1 MNSYILIGIVGTAED
16 GSNSFSNGLFVVDK
30 LRAYNIADGCLYDFT
45 VNEVTSGDVKISGII
60 GLYECKDYL
69 DNGVP
74 LTYNSSNCNLY
85 VGAISVCDI
94 GKLPVY
100 SSDTRK
106 SGFGN
111 YSGDLDIENNECKYL
126 KVIMTAHCCEDDS
139 DLDEYTTSIPVSLIL
154 PTDGGRILLANG
166 EEPLFESRC
175 FDEIESTFSDSL
187 YVSTGNVVN
196 PSYYL
201 RYLNDA
207 EILKGLVEN
216 NIIKITNRGYDI
228 CQVIADGMHLINF
241 SSLGSADIIT
251 DSNCRIVYMETTYEM
266 DIIGNVTV
274 VVNPN
279 VKVLIDNSCSF
290 YTYKKENVKIII
302 SRSIDMD
309 VFINYVRCFE
319 FDNDGTIG
327 FECFSY
333 SKDDYPGMLEKC
345 KELSEIIQSNDRMYR
360 IFNDIDYFVERLNE
374 IGFNIELY

>member
-1 MNSYILIGIVGTAED
+1 MDSYILIGIVGTSTD
-16 GSNSFSNGLFVVDK
+16 KNDSLFVVDK
-30 LRAYNIADGCLYDFT
+30 FRAYNIADCCLYDFS
-45 VNEVTSGDVKISGII
+45 VNEVTRGDVKISGIL
-60 GLYECKDYL
+60 GLGRYKDYL

-74 LTYNSSNCNLY
+74 LIYSSNNFKFY
-85 VGAISVCDI
+85 VGSRDVCDV

-106 SGFGN
+106 SDFGN

-126 KVIMTAHCCEDDS
+126 KVILEAHCCEDDS
-139 DLDEYTTSIPVSLIL
+139 DLDEYTTSIPISLII

-187 YVSTGNVVN
+187 YVSAGNVIS

-201 RYLNDA
+201 NYLNDA
-207 EILKGLVEN
+207 YTLEGLVEN
-216 NIIKITNRGYDI
+216 GIVKVKDKGWDI
-228 CQVIADGMHLINF
+228 SQVVAEGIHLISF
-241 SSLGSADIIT
+241 SSFGDETVIT
-251 DSNCRIVYMETTYEM
+251 DSDCKIVFMTKTCDL
-266 DIIGNVTV
+266 DINGNATV

-279 VKVLIDNSCSF
+279 VKVLIDNSGSS
-290 YTYKKENVKIII
+290 YTYEKQNIKIII

-309 VFINYVRCFE
+309 VFIDYLRCFAIE
-319 FDNDGTIG
+319 DDKVIG
-327 FECFSY
+327 FECF
-333 SKDDYPGMLEKC
+333 DDLEDKYPGMLEKC
-345 KELSEIIQSNDRMYR
+345 RELSEIIYSNGRTHR

>member
-1 MNSYILIGIVGTAED
+1 MNSYILAGIVGTD
-16 GSNSFSNGLFVVDK
+16 TDKDSLFAVEK
-30 LRAYNIADGCLYDFT
+30 FRAYNIADGCLYDFT
-45 VNEVTSGDVKISGII
+45 VNEVTNGDVKISGIVCLNVI
-60 GLYECKDYL
+60 KKYF

-74 LTYNSSNCNLY
+74 LLYSQNNCKFY
-85 VGAISVCDI
+85 IGTSRIGV

-100 SSDTRK
+100 SSDKSK

-111 YSGDLDIENNECKYL
+111 YSGDLDIENGDCKYL
-126 KVIMTAHCCEDDS
+126 KVIMTAHCCES
-139 DLDEYTTSIPVSLIL
+139 DGDVDEYTTTLPISLVI
-154 PTDGGRILLANG
+154 PTDGSGLLLGVGR
-166 EEPLFESRC
+166 EPVFEPRAYE
-175 FDEIESTFSDSL
+175 DIESTYGDDL
-187 YVSTGNVVN
+187 YLSTGNVVN

-207 EILKGLVEN
+207 ETLKGLVEN
-216 NIIKITNRGYDI
+216 NIVKVTDDNGHDI
-228 CQVIADGMHLINF
+228 FQVIADGMHLINF
-241 SSLGSADIIT
+241 SSLGHIGIIT
-251 DSNCRIVYMETTYEM
+251 DSNCRIVYMGTTYDV
-266 DIIGNVTV
+266 DIIGDLTV

-279 VKVLIDNSCSF
+279 VRVLIDNSSNF
-290 YTYKKENVKIII
+290 NTYKEEDIKIII
-302 SRSIDMD
+302 SRNIDMD

-345 KELSEIIQSNDRMYR
+345 KELSEIIHSNDRTHR

>member
-1 MNSYILIGIVGTAED
+1 MDSYILIGLVGTATAKNP
-16 GSNSFSNGLFVVDK
+16 SLFVVDK
-30 LRAYNIADGCLYDFT
+30 FRAYNIADCCLYDFS
-45 VNEVTSGDVKISGII
+45 VNEVTRGDIKISGIL

-100 SSDTRK
+100 SSDKRK
-106 SGFGN
+106 SDFGN

-126 KVIMTAHCCEDDS
+126 KVIMTAHCCEDDF
-139 DLDEYTTSIPVSLIL
+139 DLDEYTTSIPVSLII
-154 PTDGGRILLANG
+154 PTDGGGILLANG

-187 YVSTGNVVN
+187 YVSTGNVIS

-201 RYLNDA
+201 NYLDDA
-207 EILKGLVEN
+207 YTLNGLVEN
-216 NIIKITNRGYDI
+216 GIVKVKDKGWDI
-228 CQVIADGMHLINF
+228 SQVVADGIHLINF
-241 SSLGSADIIT
+241 SSFGDETVIT
-251 DSNCRIVYMETTYEM
+251 DSDCKIVFMTKTC
-266 DIIGNVTV
+266 DVPINGNATV

-279 VKVLIDNSCSF
+279 VKVLIDNSGSS
-290 YTYKKENVKIII
+290 YTYEKQNIKIII

-309 VFINYVRCFE
+309 VFIDYLRCFAIE
-319 FDNDGTIG
+319 DDKVIG
-327 FECFSY
+327 FECF
-333 SKDDYPGMLEKC
+333 DDLEDKYPGMLEKC
-345 KELSEIIQSNDRMYR
+345 RELSEIIYSNGRTHR
-360 IFNDIDYFVERLNE
+360 IFNDIDYFVDRLNE

>member
-1 MNSYILIGIVGTAED
+1 MDSYILIGLVGTATAKND
-16 GSNSFSNGLFVVDK
+16 SLFVVDK
-30 LRAYNIADGCLYDFT
+30 FRAYNIEDCCLYDFS
-45 VNEVTSGDVKISGII
+45 VNEVTSGDVKISGVI
-60 GLYECKDYL
+60 GIFEYKEHL
-69 DNGVP
+69 DAGVP
-74 LTYNSSNCNLY
+74 LIYNSDNFKFYAGSND
-85 VGAISVCDI
+85 VCDV

-139 DLDEYTTSIPVSLIL
+139 YLDEYTTSIPVSLII

-175 FDEIESTFSDSL
+175 FDEIERTFSDSL
-187 YVSTGNVVN
+187 YLSTGNVIN

-201 RYLNDA
+201 NYLDDA
-207 EILKGLVEN
+207 YTLNGLAENGIVKVKG
-216 NIIKITNRGYDI
+216 KGWDI
-228 CQVIADGMHLINF
+228 SQVVAEGIHLINF
-241 SSLGSADIIT
+241 SSFGDETVIT
-251 DSNCRIVYMETTYEM
+251 DSDCKIVFMTKTC
-266 DIIGNVTV
+266 DVPINGNATV

-279 VKVLIDNSCSF
+279 VEVLIDNSGSS
-290 YTYKKENVKIII
+290 YTYEKQNIKIII

-309 VFINYVRCFE
+309 VFIDYLRCFAIE
-319 FDNDGTIG
+319 DDKVIG
-327 FECFSY
+327 FECF
-333 SKDDYPGMLEKC
+333 DDLEDKYPGMLEKC
-345 KELSEIIQSNDRMYR
+345 RELSEIIYSNGRTHR

>member
-1 MNSYILIGIVGTAED
+1 MDSYILVGVVGTAT
-16 GSNSFSNGLFVVDK
+16 SKNPSLFVVDK
-30 LRAYNIADGCLYDFT
+30 FRAYNIADCCLYDFS
-45 VNEVTSGDVKISGII
+45 VNEVTSGDVKISGVI
-60 GLYECKDYL
+60 GLGRYKDYL

-74 LTYNSSNCNLY
+74 LTYNSNNFKFY
-85 VGAISVCDI
+85 VGSRDVCDV

-139 DLDEYTTSIPVSLIL
+139 YLDEYTTSIPVSLII

-175 FDEIESTFSDSL
+175 FDEIERTFSDSL
-187 YVSTGNVVN
+187 YVSTGNVIS

-201 RYLNDA
+201 NYLDDA
-207 EILKGLVEN
+207 YTLNGLVEN
-216 NIIKITNRGYDI
+216 DI
-228 CQVIADGMHLINF
+228 VKVKGKGWDISQVVAEGIHLINF
-241 SSLGSADIIT
+241 SSFGDETVIT
-251 DSNCRIVYMETTYEM
+251 DSDCKIVFMTRTC
-266 DIIGNVTV
+266 DVPINGNATV

-279 VKVLIDNSCSF
+279 VKVLIDNSSSS
-290 YTYKKENVKIII
+290 YTYKKQNVEIII

-309 VFINYVRCFE
+309 VFIDYLRCFAIE
-319 FDNDGTIG
+319 DDKVIG
-327 FECFSY
+327 FDCF
-333 SKDDYPGMLEKC
+333 DDLGDKYPGMLEKC
-345 KELSEIIQSNDRMYR
+345 RELSEIIYSNGRTHR

>member
-1 MNSYILIGIVGTAED
+1 MNSYILVGIVGTAEG
-16 GSNSFSNGLFVVDK
+16 GSNSLFVVDK

-45 VNEVTSGDVKISGII
+45 VNEVTNGDVKISGIVCLDVI
-60 GLYECKDYL
+60 KKYF

-74 LTYNSSNCNLY
+74 LLYSQNNCKFY
-85 VGAISVCDI
+85 IGTSRIGV

-100 SSDTRK
+100 SSDKSK

-111 YSGDLDIENNECKYL
+111 YSGDLEIENGECKYL
-126 KVIMTAHCCEDDS
+126 KAIMTAHCCES
-139 DLDEYTTSIPVSLIL
+139 DGDVDEYTTTLPISLVI
-154 PTDGGRILLANG
+154 PTDGSGLLLGVGR
-166 EEPLFESRC
+166 EPVFEPRAYE
-175 FDEIESTFSDSL
+175 DIESTYGDDL
-187 YVSTGNVVN
+187 YLSTGNVIN

-207 EILKGLVEN
+207 ETLKGLVEN
-216 NIIKITNRGYDI
+216 NIVKVTDDNGHDI
-228 CQVIADGMHLINF
+228 FQVIADGMHLINF
-241 SSLGSADIIT
+241 SSLGHIDIIT
-251 DSNCRIVYMETTYEM
+251 DSNCRIVYMGTTYEM
-266 DIIGNVTV
+266 DIIGDLTV

-279 VKVLIDNSCSF
+279 VRVLIDNSSNF
-290 YTYKKENVKIII
+290 NTYKEEDIKIII
-302 SRSIDMD
+302 SRNIDMD

-345 KELSEIIQSNDRMYR
+345 KELSEIIHSNDRTRR

-374 IGFNIELY
+374 IGFSIELY

>member
-1 MNSYILIGIVGTAED
+1 MDSYILIGIVGTATD
-16 GSNSFSNGLFVVDK
+16 KNDNLFVVHK
-30 LRAYNIADGCLYDFT
+30 FRAYNIADCCLYDFSI
-45 VNEVTSGDVKISGII
+45 NKVTLGDVKISGII
-60 GLYECKDYL
+60 GLDIYKDHL

-74 LTYNSSNCNLY
+74 LIYNSNNFKFY
-85 VGAISVCDI
+85 VGSRDVCDV

-139 DLDEYTTSIPVSLIL
+139 DLDDYTTSLPVSLII

-187 YVSTGNVVN
+187 YVSAGNVIS
-196 PSYYL
+196 PSYCL
-201 RYLNDA
+201 NYLNDA
-207 EILKGLVEN
+207 YTLEGLVEN
-216 NIIKITNRGYDI
+216 GIVKVKGKGRNIS
-228 CQVIADGMHLINF
+228 QVVAEGIHLISF
-241 SSLGSADIIT
+241 SSFGNETVIT
-251 DSNCRIVYMETTYEM
+251 DSDCKIVYMTR
-266 DIIGNVTV
+266 DCDVPVVGNGAV
-274 VVNPN
+274 VINPN
-279 VKVLIDNSCSF
+279 VKVLIDNSDDS
-290 YTYKKENVKIII
+290 YTYKNKNTIII

-319 FDNDGTIG
+319 FDNDRTIG
-327 FECFSY
+327 FGCY
-333 SKDDYPGMLEKC
+333 SFVEDDYPGMLEKC
-345 KELSEIIQSNDRMYR
+345 KELSKIIHSNDRTHR
-360 IFNDIDYFVERLNE
+360 IFNDIDYFVDRLNE